1 MKKVKKLFIG
11 VLIIIGIISI
21 VENLKQE
28 DKKEVKETTAAT
40 NNQEKKQEEDKK
52 EKTVSKK
59 EKPKLSQEDII
70 KKNIKAIVKEQ
81 NSSIKIKEIKVNKNY
96 GLNDGSYIVLPYLK
110 WDAAN
115 TAKTT
120 KKLLDMYSEDL
131 AAKLAKETK
140 ISEITVFWEAPY
152 LAESKNIAKYTYSR
166 SEKDMVKEETW
177 YDPWTKMKQP

>member
-1 MKKVKKLFIG
+1 MKKVISILSVLVLVIALSACESGNETSSTNEKKTEVKDKPKKSEKKL
-11 VLIIIGIISI
+11 
-21 VENLKQE
+21 
-28 DKKEVKETTAAT
+28 D
-40 NNQEKKQEEDKK
+40 EKKV
-52 EKTVSKK
+52 EKVKQKK

-70 KKNIKAIVKEQ
+70 KKKIKAIVKEQ
-81 NSSIKIKEIKVNKNY
+81 DSWIKVKEIKVNKNY

-152 LAESKNIAKYTYSR
+152 LVEGRNIAKYGYSR
-166 SEKDMVKEETW
+166 SGKDMVKEEPW
-177 YDPWTKMKQP
+177 YDPALSE